1 MTVVK
6 RIQKR
11 LYFFFIILSILIFY
25 RKISM
30 MRQERNKV
38 MVYYVRVIQKESFY
52 GLQRKIIECN
62 NTWKKCFSEQNIING
77 IILNEGVEK

>member
-1 MTVVK
+1 
-6 RIQKR
+6 
-11 LYFFFIILSILIFY
+11 
-25 RKISM
+25 M

-62 NTWKKCFSEQNIING
+62 NTCKSAFQNKTLSMGLFSMRGWKSRVKMKSVYVQTKRQE
-77 IILNEGVEK
+77 